1 MLRLHLRE
9 LSLDTA
15 LVVNI
20 ELACNLGL
28 IHPHYIFP
36 HHFLLLRIYFL
47 SAVLLGS
54 PLCCSIFWQ
63 SQTRGEEPE
72 FYHIGNVKIMA
83 EVWHDLLG

>member
-20 ELACNLGL
+20 YLAGNLGH
-28 IHPHYIFP
+28 IHPHYLFP
-36 HHFLLLRIYFL
+36 HHFLLLRIYFP

-54 PLCCSIFWQ
+54 PLCCSIF
-63 SQTRGEEPE
+63 
-72 FYHIGNVKIMA
+72 GNPGQEGKSLSFITQGM
-83 EVWHDLLG
+83 